1 MNNNVI
7 EDIKDEDTKK
17 ILYTKKYID
26 NYKFKSI
33 INYLNE
39 KNILVESLSNF
50 IKNKDD
56 YENDFIKLHQMFEIE
71 TNSLQYLLSNNSF
84 EANENIIDK
93 NKQVLNIETKIK
105 ANIESLEATNIKIS
119 DTTDNIRNNK
129 NFFTQ

>member
-1 MNNNVI
+1 
-7 EDIKDEDTKK
+7 
-17 ILYTKKYID
+17 
-26 NYKFKSI
+26 
-33 INYLNE
+33 
-39 KNILVESLSNF
+39 
-50 IKNKDD
+50 
-56 YENDFIKLHQMFEIE
+56 MFEIE

-129 NFFTQ
+129 TSLLNEIINIIRYHI